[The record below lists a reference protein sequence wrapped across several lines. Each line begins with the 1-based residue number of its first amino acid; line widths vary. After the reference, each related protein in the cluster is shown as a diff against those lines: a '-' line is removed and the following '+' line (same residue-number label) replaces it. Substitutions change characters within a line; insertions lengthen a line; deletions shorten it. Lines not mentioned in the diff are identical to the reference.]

1 MKSLTLSKIRF
12 EIPKIETVLQIRWLF
27 LVFLLL
33 WAFSRSPPLISSM
46 DDLQKSDSGLWKE
59 EFIWSHLL
67 SNMKR
72 QIQNPSCSN
81 RLRGAHL
88 ILWLLMLIQGKRS
101 SVPTVTSCL
110 KQGGDFMF
118 SFTLCVTV
126 WASKWTDT
134 KRKVKICTNWKQS
147 SYCCRTEGESRPNG

>member
-59 EFIWSHLL
+59 EFI
-67 SNMKR
+67 
-72 QIQNPSCSN
+72 
-81 RLRGAHL
+81 
-88 ILWLLMLIQGKRS
+88 
-101 SVPTVTSCL
+101 
-110 KQGGDFMF
+110 
-118 SFTLCVTV
+118 
-126 WASKWTDT
+126 
-134 KRKVKICTNWKQS
+134 
-147 SYCCRTEGESRPNG
+147 